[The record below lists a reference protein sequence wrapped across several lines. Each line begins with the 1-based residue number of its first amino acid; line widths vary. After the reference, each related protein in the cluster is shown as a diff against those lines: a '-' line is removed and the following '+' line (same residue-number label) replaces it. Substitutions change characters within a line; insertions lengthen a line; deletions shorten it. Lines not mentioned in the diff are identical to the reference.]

1 MKILH
6 PPIPPFATTNGTY
19 WPNGVGTI
27 PLPYNFP
34 DDGSTYIVITVGSA
48 NVADSLDTLVWGGTD
63 ILGGAVT
70 MITGDDDQS
79 ADDIVTQ
86 ITTFTAGIFIG
97 TAAANGQVVISR
109 TDGRGVSG
117 ALVYTATTGGGT
129 TFSITATPWVID
141 EAGAFPDGG
150 YYILDALDPGVKT
163 VYPEPVAPTF
173 TDPAGPIRPWPPVTI
188 TNSQWLYLP
197 GTHTMHQVVLQTMM
211 GGSGLSAKYGT
222 HLFVT
227 LEPPLPSTITAPV
240 VFRVMPM
247 PPAGLT
253 IKNTGGAN
261 GLLNGYTFINGDT
274 FDRSQFPQLVGKP
287 LTYNST
293 GTTFTITVNS

>member
-1 MKILH
+1 
-6 PPIPPFATTNGTY
+6 
-19 WPNGVGTI
+19 
-27 PLPYNFP
+27 
-34 DDGSTYIVITVGSA
+34 
-48 NVADSLDTLVWGGTD
+48 
-63 ILGGAVT
+63 

-86 ITTFTAGIFIG
+86 ITTFTAGVFIG

-109 TDGRGVSG
+109 TDGRGVPG